1 MLIVFDI
8 LLNFSVLFFVFL
20 ALFSGWFFWP
30 RKGGRALIKYQ
41 KKNTE
46 KVLVEDALKFIFDCE
61 YHKTNC
67 DVNSIA
73 GNINISAD
81 KAAKLVNRLL
91 ELDLVVLVDEKVMLT
106 DLGRSDAL
114 RIVRTHRIWERYM
127 ADKTGI
133 KPEEWHIQ
141 ADRIEHEVSQEET
154 EQIAAQMNHPVFD
167 PHGDPIPT
175 KEGVL
180 PKVRGVGLNLL
191 EQGDVA
197 QIIHIEDEPKSIY
210 EQILVLG
217 LYPGMQI
224 YVTSNGEHK
233 ITFLANGEQCKL
245 TPLFAANITVEK
257 ITDAHILHEK
267 PLLLSSL
274 VIGEQA
280 EVVGISRNCRGQQR
294 RRLMDLGIVPG
305 SVVKAVIKSA
315 SGDPVG
321 YRVMGTTIG
330 LRKMHADYVFVQNK
344 AKIK

>member
-1 MLIVFDI
+1 MLIILQFNTSLLLIII
-8 LLNFSVLFFVFL
+8 LLFFFI
-20 ALFSGWFFWP
+20 WFFLP
-30 RKGGRALIKYQ
+30 KKGGKALIKNQ
-41 KKNTE
+41 KQNTE

-91 ELDLVVLVDEKVMLT
+91 ELDLVVLLDGKVGLS

-114 RIVRTHRIWERYM
+114 RIVRTHRLWERYM

-133 KPEEWHIQ
+133 KPEEWHVQ
-141 ADRIEHEVSQEET
+141 ADRIEHEVTEEET

-175 KEGVL
+175 KDGVL
-180 PKVRGVGLNLL
+180 PKVRGMGLNLL
-191 EQGDVA
+191 ELGDVA

-217 LYPGMQI
+217 LYPGMQV
-224 YVTSNGEHK
+224 YVIAIDERK
-233 ITFLANGEQCKL
+233 ITFLANGEQCNL
-245 TPLFAANITVEK
+245 TPLFAVNITVEK
-257 ITDAHILHEK
+257 ITDANILQEK

-274 VIGEQA
+274 IIGEQA
-280 EVVGISRNCRGQQR
+280 EVIGISKNCRGQQR

-305 SVVKAVIKSA
+305 SVVKAVMKSA
-315 SGDPVG
+315 SGDPMG
-321 YRVMGTTIG
+321 YRVLEATIA
-330 LRKMHADYVFVQNK
+330 LRKMHAEYVFIKNK
-344 AKIK
+344 SKIK